1 MADVLAAKFYN
12 SSVFKIKYLF
22 MLKQLLQFF
31 ITTQEITNT
40 LLGRDYS
47 EILLIG
53 TPWFREYIGTQI
65 YFCII

>member
-1 MADVLAAKFYN
+1 MADVVVEKFYN
-12 SSVFKIKYLF
+12 SSAYKIKYLF

-31 ITTQEITNT
+31 ITTQEITNI

-53 TPWFREYIGTQI
+53 TP
-65 YFCII
+65 